1 MTELETKR
9 RASELLQRGRL
20 GEAVRQYEELLA
32 TQKRPNPAILNL
44 IGDLHIKQGD
54 YGSGFECYLKAA
66 KTYGEEGLFHNAIAV
81 GKKILRLDPEQT
93 NVLAMLGDFYARQGL
108 GMDALKFLKEYAR
121 RKEEASEYP
130 AALAA
135 FAELCEILK
144 SFPEAY
150 AEYATMLEKVDRC
163 EEAAAKYERVAQIC
177 EERGL
182 SRIAAQWKARAAAV
196 RQGSGAPEA
205 DLPESLGDMM
215 GLRTLQEDSGGPAP
229 SAPEDAG
236 ERDSFWGRPEEPEGL
251 GGAGAPTSSPLSEPL
266 PPLPPTPSVA
276 EVPWKVYDPA
286 ANPDLPPPPPLPG
299 PAPKVAAEAPPAEP
313 PLVEEPHVPPAL
325 AEEPPAP
332 APPAEEPPV
341 ETALPEPEVAA
352 APPAEEPALAG
363 PEEVGPAEEED
374 SVPLEELPGV
384 IMPPQKQ
391 EPEPVAAQADEETSA
406 TPQKEDKSQLLDDFF
421 EAAGAPGGQAVV
433 IGDDFELVREG
444 GDVAEVIADFRN
456 ATSEI
461 LELDDFQSHYDLGMT
476 YLEMELF
483 DEAASEFEVSARG
496 ETFALASQE
505 MLGYCF
511 LRRGQIDLA
520 IRELR
525 KGLEIPDHEDRDRLG
540 LLYNL
545 GIACGVTDQE
555 EEAIDCFR
563 RILEID
569 PEFRDA
575 RSRLERLVQNSA

>member
-1 MTELETKR
+1 LTELETKR

-44 IGDLHIKQGD
+44 IGDIRIKQGD
-54 YGSGFECYLKAA
+54 YGGGFECYLKAA

-121 RKEEASEYP
+121 RKEEASEFP

-150 AEYATMLEKVDRC
+150 VEYAAMLEKVDRWD
-163 EEAAAKYERVAQIC
+163 EAATKYEHVAQIC

-182 SRIAAQWKARAAAV
+182 NHIAAQWQARAAAMHKG
-196 RQGSGAPEA
+196 RGAPEG
-205 DLPESLGDMM
+205 DLPESLGEMM
-215 GLRTLQEDSGGPAP
+215 GLRTLQDNGGGPAL
-229 SAPEDAG
+229 SAPEAED
-236 ERDSFWGRPEEPEGL
+236 ERDSFWGRREEPEGL
-251 GGAGAPTSSPLSEPL
+251 GELETSTTVPLSGPL
-266 PPLPPTPSVA
+266 PPLPPTPSVLDI
-276 EVPWKVYDPA
+276 PWKVYDPS

-299 PAPKVAAEAPPAEP
+299 RGPKVAAAAPPPEP
-313 PLVEEPHVPPAL
+313 SVGEEPL
-325 AEEPPAP
+325 AEAAP
-332 APPAEEPPV
+332 
-341 ETALPEPEVAA
+341 PEPEVAA
-352 APPAEEPALAG
+352 TPPAAEPAVAG
-363 PEEVGPAEEED
+363 PEEGAPEQEED

-384 IMPPQKQ
+384 IMPPHKQ
-391 EPEPVAAQADEETSA
+391 EPEPVEAAAEGTSA
-406 TPQKEDKSQLLDDFF
+406 TPPKEDKSQLLDEFF
-421 EAAGAPGGQAVV
+421 ESAGPPAGQAVV

-444 GDVAEVIADFRN
+444 GDVAEVISDFRS
-456 ATSEI
+456 ATAEI

-496 ETFALASQE
+496 ETFVLASQE

-525 KGLEIPDHEDRDRLG
+525 KGLEIPGHGDRDRLG

-569 PEFRDA
+569 PDFRDA